1 MTWLSF
7 VIAIVLMIPIDI
19 WMNKANLKARIK
31 DFNKRNPDMQLDEN
45 TKLSVFNRRYR
56 DWQLA
61 MFCDK
66 VEKENKSED

>member
-7 VIAIVLMIPIDI
+7 LIAIVLMIPIDI

-66 VEKENKSED
+66 KDFE

>member
-66 VEKENKSED
+66 KDQEV

>member
-7 VIAIVLMIPIDI
+7 VIAIVLMIPLDI
-19 WMNKANLKARIK
+19 LMNKSNLKARIK

-66 VEKENKSED
+66 KDQEV

>member
-45 TKLSVFNRRYR
+45 TRLSVFNRRYR

-66 VEKENKSED
+66 KIRRYNQ

>member
-1 MTWLSF
+1 MTWLGF

-66 VEKENKSED
+66 KNQEV